1 MGILRRLFSNDDSEE
16 LIEKLTFIDCMNI
29 VQSWS
34 ANATIDPDI
43 ELDNK
48 SLNKALQATVT
59 CPYCSS
65 EIHFGDAV
73 TSRGVQITV
82 KCPSCG
88 TEPAAKRRYEFEIA

>member
-1 MGILRRLFSNDDSEE
+1 MGILRRLFKNDDSEKE
-16 LIEKLTFIDCMNI
+16 IEKLTFIDCMNI

-48 SLNKALQATVT
+48 SLNNALQATIT
-59 CPYCSS
+59 CPYCSN
-65 EIHFGDAV
+65 EILFGDAV
-73 TSRGVQITV
+73 TSHGVQITI

-88 TEPAAKRRYEFEIA
+88 IEPAAKRRYEFEIA

>member
-1 MGILRRLFSNDDSEE
+1 MGILRRLFSNDDSKNE
-16 LIEKLTFIDCMNI
+16 LEKLTFIDCMNI

-48 SLNKALQATVT
+48 SLNTALQATVT
-59 CPYCSS
+59 CPYCSN
-65 EIHFGDAV
+65 EINFGDAV
-73 TSRGVQITV
+73 TSIGVKITI

-88 TEPAAKRRYEFEIA
+88 TEPAAKRSYEFEIA